1 MNLSWPLLGRDLRD
15 MELLWLRGDRGRATG
30 REMVDLVEFRDEDR
44 EADLEW
50 KCDLGSGGDWNWSQN
65 SSGDSVVLSREL
77 EGLLELLTVLG
88 LGNSRSLTCSSEI

>member
-1 MNLSWPLLGRDLRD
+1 MIFMNLSWPLLGRDLRD

-50 KCDLGSGGDWNWSQN
+50 K
-65 SSGDSVVLSREL
+65 
-77 EGLLELLTVLG
+77 
-88 LGNSRSLTCSSEI
+88 

>member
-77 EGLLELLTVLG
+77 EGLDVGAWLG
-88 LGNSRSLTCSSEI
+88 WGGRSRSFTCSIEI